1 VFIRAGFFYSPTR
14 FHEASEPAMN
24 VFDRLFPRRSSP
36 VATRPQPGRRRN
48 RLRDLS
54 CVERLEERLALSV
67 DKAFAPRYTAN
78 VTGDITFAANTLMT
92 ATGTGSADAQNG
104 IGTKLND
111 DDWNMQYINID
122 PSGGTFNSS
131 AADLIVPIG
140 AEVLWAGLYWGGRAS
155 TSVSDVAR
163 ETVKFK
169 KSGDPAG
176 YTTLHGTK
184 IGSIANDAIN
194 GVQTYQSFAVV
205 TDLVTAGGAGSYA
218 VADVQAQTGT
228 NRCAGWSLVV
238 AYRKDGEPARNLTV
252 FDGFASVT
260 SSDPAVSI
268 LIDGFKAPPSG
279 PVNAELGF
287 ISYEGDLGAPLI
299 GDTAKLNG
307 TTLTNLTNPPNTFFN
322 STISTNGVSVVTKT
336 PNYLN
341 QLGYDADLLQL
352 PTNLI
357 ANGATSATLELNTTQ
372 DFYYPGVVTSAIEY
386 FAPKVTVAKTVVD
399 KNGGVIQPGDTLLYT
414 ITVTNND
421 N

>member
-1 VFIRAGFFYSPTR
+1 
-14 FHEASEPAMN
+14 MN

-36 VATRPQPGRRRN
+36 VATRSQPVRGRN
-48 RLRDLS
+48 RLRELS
-54 CVERLEERLALSV
+54 CGERLEERLPLTV
-67 DKAFAPRYTAN
+67 DAAFAPRWTLN

-92 ATGTGSADAQNG
+92 AVVGQPGTAAQVADAKDGTGSNSSVW
-104 IGTKLND
+104 ND
-111 DDWNMQYINID
+111 DFWNMQYVNID
-122 PSGGTFNSS
+122 SSGGTFNSS
-131 AADLIVPIG
+131 AADLLVPSG

-155 TSVSDVAR
+155 TTVSDAAR
-163 ETVKFK
+163 ETVKIK

-176 YTTLHGTK
+176 YTTLHGTN

-205 TDLVTAGGAGSYA
+205 TDLVTAGGAGNYT
-218 VADVQAQTGT
+218 VADVQAQTGN

-238 AYRKDGEPARNLTV
+238 AYRHDGDPARNLTV

-260 SSDPAVSI
+260 TSDPAVSI

-287 ISYEGDLGAPLI
+287 ISYEGDLGLI
-299 GDTAKLNG
+299 GDTARLNG
-307 TTLTNLTNPPNTFFN
+307 TTLTNATNPSNNFFN
-322 STISTNGVSVVTKT
+322 SSISTNGVSVSTKN

-341 QLGYDADLLQL
+341 QLGYDADILQL

-357 ANGATSATLELNTTQ
+357 SNGATTATLELNTTQ

-386 FAPKVTVAKTVVD
+386 FAPKVTVAKTA
-399 KNGGVIQPGDTLLYT
+399 QSTT
-414 ITVTNND
+414 RRT
-421 N
+421 